1 MKLFGDQKL
10 KKKAGKLSA
19 VAILTLAATCTTI
32 GAIWLLGAA
41 FHVIFSWMGVA

>member
-10 KKKAGKLSA
+10 KKKADKFAAAA
-19 VAILTLAATCTTI
+19 VLAIAATCTTI

-41 FHVIFSWMGVA
+41 FHVVFSLMGVA